1 MMVACPACASDSHEL
16 YGRYT
21 DEEYFTSEDR
31 FEYRRC
37 RACGSLFID
46 PMPVDRLSEIY
57 PGNYYS
63 FATGPSN
70 PVVRLKERMDARY
83 FKAVLNSIP
92 GAELAVLDVGG
103 GTGWLLNLLRSLDPR
118 VRRTQVV
125 DLDPAAGEQARANG
139 HEYACQRIEEFSSP
153 HRFDLVLMLN
163 LIEHVAEPRA
173 VLRNVASLLSP
184 AGRVIVKT
192 PNVDAADARLFRSSY
207 WAGLHVPRHWT
218 LFTRASFE
226 QMLRGTG
233 LAVKCFGYTQG
244 APFWAASVLA
254 ALRRRG
260 WIEASRE
267 RPVVYHPL
275 FSALGAAFA
284 AFDLLRAPVAR
295 TSQMT
300 FVLGRDG

>member
-1 MMVACPACASDSHEL
+1 MVACPACDSDSHEL
-16 YGRYT
+16 YGRYK

-63 FATGPSN
+63 FARGVSN

-83 FKAVLNSIP
+83 FKAVLNSIVGP
-92 GAELAVLDVGG
+92 ELAVLDVGG

-125 DLDPAAGEQARANG
+125 DLDPAAGVQARADG

-153 HRFDLVLMLN
+153 NMFDLVLMLN
-163 LIEHVAEPRA
+163 LIEHVAAPRA

-184 AGRVIVKT
+184 GGLLIVKT

-233 LAVKCFGYTQG
+233 LAVQRFGYTQG

-254 ALRRRG
+254 ALRRQG